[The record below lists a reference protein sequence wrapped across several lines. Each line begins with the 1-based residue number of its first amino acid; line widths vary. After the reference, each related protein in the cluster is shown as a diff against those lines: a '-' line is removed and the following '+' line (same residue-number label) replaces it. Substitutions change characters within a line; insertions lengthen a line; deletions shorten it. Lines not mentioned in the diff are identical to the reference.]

1 MKVGHSQ
8 RVTSIRI
15 SAMSEQLRPSTILP
29 SKRVLTTV
37 RTEDGIDLIVEVAA
51 PLNPSRAA
59 LLLCHPN
66 PTGGGMM
73 DSHVYKKAANRL
85 PALADLTIVRFNT
98 RGTSSEQGTSTGVYG
113 QTKSEKYDV
122 EAMLRFTLDELK
134 LENLWVVG
142 WSFGTE
148 LALKYAKDSRVKG
161 IILLSP
167 PLMYTTEEELEY
179 WAHDA
184 RPVVALI
191 PEHDEYLS
199 PEAARHKFA
208 LIPQIKLIVGENMKH
223 LWLGE
228 PSVQFVHNQIVKVV
242 APDKYPLPTEI

>member
-1 MKVGHSQ
+1 M
-8 RVTSIRI
+8 VTTIRI
-15 SAMSEQLRPSTILP
+15 CAMPQTLRPSTVLP
-29 SKRVLTTV
+29 SNRTPYKVNTV
-37 RTEDGIDLIVEVAA
+37 DGIELVVEVAA
-51 PLNPSRAA
+51 PLNPSRGA
-59 LLLCHPN
+59 LLMCHPN

-98 RGTSSEQGTSTGVYG
+98 RGTSSEQGTSTGSYD
-113 QTKSEKYDV
+113 QTKLEQHDV
-122 EAMLRFTLDELK
+122 EAMIQFSLDQLK

-148 LALKYAKDSRVKG
+148 ITLKYAKDSRIKG

-167 PLMYTTEEELEY
+167 PLMYTTEEELRY
-179 WAHDA
+179 WAIDG
-184 RPVVALI
+184 RPVIALV

-199 PEAARHKFA
+199 PSAAREKFKV
-208 LIPQIKLIVGENMKH
+208 IPQIEIIEGVNMKH

-228 PSVQFVHNQIVKVV
+228 PSVQFVHDEIVKRVV
-242 APDKYPLPTEI
+242 PEKYPLPTEI

>member
-1 MKVGHSQ
+1 M
-8 RVTSIRI
+8 VTSII
-15 SAMSEQLRPSTILP
+15 IYAMAEPIRPSTVLP
-29 SKRVLTTV
+29 SKRDLTKV
-37 RTEDGIDLIVEVAA
+37 ITEDGIELVVEVAA
-51 PLNPSRAA
+51 PLNPSRGA
-59 LLLCHPN
+59 LLMCHPN

-98 RGTSSEQGTSTGVYG
+98 RGTTSEQGSSTGNYD
-113 QTKSEKYDV
+113 QTKLEKHDV
-122 EAMLRFTLDELK
+122 EAMVKYCLDELK

-148 LALKYAKDSRVKG
+148 LTLKYARDSRIKG

-167 PLMYTTEEELEY
+167 PMMYTTFEELTF
-179 WAHDA
+179 WAEDG
-184 RPVVALI
+184 RPVIALV

-199 PEAARHKFA
+199 PAAAKEKFA
-208 LIPQIKLIVGENMKH
+208 AIPQIEIIEGVNMKH

-228 PSVQFVHNQIVKVV
+228 PSVQFVHDQIINKV
-242 APDKYPLPTEI
+242 APEKYPLPTEI

>member
-1 MKVGHSQ
+1 MPE
-8 RVTSIRI
+8 T
-15 SAMSEQLRPSTILP
+15 LRPSTVLP
-29 SKRVLTTV
+29 SRRSAYTV
-37 RTEDGIDLIVEVAA
+37 KTVDGIDLVVEVAA
-51 PLNPSRAA
+51 PVNPSRGA
-59 LLLCHPN
+59 LLMCHPN

-98 RGTSSEQGTSTGVYG
+98 RGTSSEQGTSTGKYD
-113 QTKSEKYDV
+113 QTKSEKFDV
-122 EAMLRFTLDELK
+122 EAMLKFCLDDLK

-148 LALKYAKDSRVKG
+148 LTLKYAKDPRVNG

-167 PLMYTTEEELEY
+167 PLMYTTEDELKY
-179 WAHDA
+179 WASDG
-184 RPVVALI
+184 RPVIALV

-199 PEAARHKFA
+199 PSAAREKFA
-208 LIPQIKLIVGENMKH
+208 VIPQIEIIEGVNMKH

-228 PSVQFVHNQIVKVV
+228 PSVQFVHDQIVKKV
-242 APDKYPLPTEI
+242 APEKYPLPIEI

>member
-1 MKVGHSQ
+1 MLQ
-8 RVTSIRI
+8 P
-15 SAMSEQLRPSTILP
+15 LRPSTELP
-29 SKRVLTTV
+29 SKRTAYKVKTADRVELV
-37 RTEDGIDLIVEVAA
+37 VEVAA
-51 PLNPSRAA
+51 PINPSKGA
-59 LLLCHPN
+59 LLMCHPN

-98 RGTSSEQGTSTGVYG
+98 RGTTSEQGTSTGTYD

-122 EAMLRFTLDELK
+122 EAMLKFALDELH

-148 LALKYAKDSRVKG
+148 LALKYGKDKRVRG
-161 IILLSP
+161 LILLSP
-167 PLMYTTEEELEY
+167 PLMYTTEEELKY
-179 WAHDA
+179 WATDG
-184 RPVVALI
+184 RPVIALV
-191 PEHDEYLS
+191 PEHDDYLK
-199 PEAARHKFA
+199 PDAAREKFKV
-208 LIPQIKLIVGENMKH
+208 IPQIQIIEGENMKH

-242 APDKYPLPTEI
+242 RPDKYPIPAEI

>member
-1 MKVGHSQ
+1 MPE
-8 RVTSIRI
+8 T
-15 SAMSEQLRPSTILP
+15 LRPSTVLP
-29 SKRVLTTV
+29 SKRSMHTIK
-37 RTEDGIDLIVEVAA
+37 TEDGIELVVEVAA
-51 PLNPSRAA
+51 PINPSRGA
-59 LLLCHPN
+59 LLMCHPN

-98 RGTSSEQGTSTGVYG
+98 RGTSSEQGTSTGKYD

-122 EAMLRFTLDELK
+122 EAMLKFCLDDLK
-134 LENLWVVG
+134 LENFWVVG

-148 LALKYAKDSRVKG
+148 LTLKYAKDSRIKG

-167 PLMYTTEEELEY
+167 PLMYTTEDELKY
-179 WAHDA
+179 WARDG
-184 RPVVALI
+184 RPVIALV

-199 PEAARHKFA
+199 PTAAREKFA
-208 LIPQIKLIVGENMKH
+208 VIPQIQIIEGVNMKH

-228 PSVQFVHNQIVKVV
+228 PSVQFVHDQIVKKV
-242 APDKYPLPTEI
+242 APEKYPLPIEI

>member
-1 MKVGHSQ
+1 MPEV
-8 RVTSIRI
+8 
-15 SAMSEQLRPSTILP
+15 LRPSTVLA
-29 SKRVLTTV
+29 SKRILTKVTTV
-37 RTEDGIDLIVEVAA
+37 DGIDLVVEVAA
-51 PLNPSRAA
+51 PLNPSKGA
-59 LLLCHPN
+59 LLMCHPN

-98 RGTSSEQGTSTGVYG
+98 RGTSSEQGTSTGSYD
-113 QTKSEKYDV
+113 QTKLEQHDV
-122 EAMLRFTLDELK
+122 EAMIKYCLDELK

-148 LALKYAKDSRVKG
+148 LTLKYAKDPRIKG

-167 PLMYTTEEELEY
+167 PLMYTTDEELKF
-179 WAHDA
+179 WASDG
-184 RPVVALI
+184 RPVIALV

-199 PEAARHKFA
+199 PAAARERFA
-208 LIPQIKLIVGENMKH
+208 NIPHAQIIEGVNMKH

-228 PSVQFVHNQIVKVV
+228 PSVQFVHNEIVKRV
-242 APDKYPLPTEI
+242 APEKYPLPTEV

>member
-1 MKVGHSQ
+1 MPQ
-8 RVTSIRI
+8 T
-15 SAMSEQLRPSTILP
+15 LRPSTVLP
-29 SKRVLTTV
+29 SNRTPYKVSTV
-37 RTEDGIDLIVEVAA
+37 DGIELVVEVAA
-51 PLNPSRAA
+51 PLKPSKGA
-59 LLLCHPN
+59 LLMCHPN

-98 RGTSSEQGTSTGVYG
+98 RGTSSEQGTSTGSYD
-113 QTKSEKYDV
+113 QTKLEQHDV
-122 EAMLRFTLDELK
+122 EAMIQFSLDQLK

-148 LALKYAKDSRVKG
+148 LTLKYAKDSRIKG

-167 PLMYTTEEELEY
+167 PLMYTTEEELKY
-179 WAHDA
+179 WARDG
-184 RPVVALI
+184 RPAIALV

-199 PEAARHKFA
+199 PSAAREKFKV
-208 LIPQIKLIVGENMKH
+208 IPQIEIIEGVNMKH

-228 PSVQFVHNQIVKVV
+228 PSVQFVHDEIVKRVV
-242 APDKYPLPTEI
+242 PEKYPLPTEI

>member
-1 MKVGHSQ
+1 M
-8 RVTSIRI
+8 VTSII
-15 SAMSEQLRPSTILP
+15 IYAMAEPIRPSTVLP
-29 SKRVLTTV
+29 SKRDLTKVITD
-37 RTEDGIDLIVEVAA
+37 DGIELVVEVAA
-51 PLNPSRAA
+51 PLNPSRGA
-59 LLLCHPN
+59 LLMCHPN

-98 RGTSSEQGTSTGVYG
+98 RGTASEQGSSTGTYD
-113 QTKSEKYDV
+113 QTKLEKHDV
-122 EAMLRFTLDELK
+122 EAMVKYCLDELK

-148 LALKYAKDSRVKG
+148 LTLKYARDSRIKG

-167 PLMYTTEEELEY
+167 PMMYTTAEELTF
-179 WAHDA
+179 WAEDG
-184 RPVVALI
+184 RPVIALV

-199 PEAARHKFA
+199 PAAAKEKFA
-208 LIPQIKLIVGENMKH
+208 AIPQIEIIEGVNMKH

-228 PSVQFVHNQIVKVV
+228 PSVQFVHDQIINKV
-242 APDKYPLPTEI
+242 APEKYPLPTEI

>member
-1 MKVGHSQ
+1 M
-8 RVTSIRI
+8 VTTIRI
-15 SAMSEQLRPSTILP
+15 YAMAETLRPSTILP
-29 SKRVLTTV
+29 SNRHLTKVTTV
-37 RTEDGIDLIVEVAA
+37 DGVELVVDVAA
-51 PLNPSRAA
+51 PLKPSKGA
-59 LLLCHPN
+59 LLMCHPN

-98 RGTSSEQGTSTGVYG
+98 RGTSSEQGTSTGVYD
-113 QTKSEKYDV
+113 QSKLEKHDV
-122 EAMLRFTLDELK
+122 EAMVAYCLDELK

-148 LALKYAKDSRVKG
+148 LTLKYARDLRIKG

-167 PLMYTTEEELEY
+167 PLMYTTEAELQF
-179 WAHDA
+179 WAADG
-184 RPVVALI
+184 RPVIALV

-199 PEAARHKFA
+199 PAAAREKFA
-208 LIPQIKLIVGENMKH
+208 GIPQIEIIDGENMKH

-228 PSVQFVHNQIVKVV
+228 PAVQFVHNEIVKRV
-242 APDKYPLPTEI
+242 APDKFPLPTEI

>member
-1 MKVGHSQ
+1 M
-8 RVTSIRI
+8 VTTIRI
-15 SAMSEQLRPSTILP
+15 CAMPQTLRPSTVLP
-29 SKRVLTTV
+29 SNRTPYKVNTV
-37 RTEDGIDLIVEVAA
+37 DGIELVVEVAA
-51 PLNPSRAA
+51 PLNPSKGA
-59 LLLCHPN
+59 LLMCHPN

-98 RGTSSEQGTSTGVYG
+98 RGTSSEQGTSTGSYD
-113 QTKSEKYDV
+113 QTKLEQHDV
-122 EAMLRFTLDELK
+122 EAMIQFSLDQLK

-148 LALKYAKDSRVKG
+148 ITLKYAKDSRIKG

-167 PLMYTTEEELEY
+167 PLMYTTEEELKF
-179 WAHDA
+179 WAIDG
-184 RPVVALI
+184 RPVIALV

-199 PEAARHKFA
+199 PSAAREKFKV
-208 LIPQIKLIVGENMKH
+208 IPQIEIIEGVNMKH

-228 PSVQFVHNQIVKVV
+228 PSVQFVHDEIVKRVV
-242 APDKYPLPTEI
+242 PEKYPLPTEI

>member
-1 MKVGHSQ
+1 
-8 RVTSIRI
+8 
-15 SAMSEQLRPSTILP
+15 MSEPIRPSTVLP
-29 SKRVLTTV
+29 SKRVLTRV
-37 RTEDGIDLIVEVAA
+37 ITEDGIELVVEVAA
-51 PLNPSRAA
+51 PLGRSRGA
-59 LLLCHPN
+59 LLMCHPN

-98 RGTSSEQGTSTGVYG
+98 RGTTSEQGSSTGQYD
-113 QTKSEKYDV
+113 QTKLEKHDV
-122 EAMLRFTLDELK
+122 EAMVKYCLDELK

-148 LALKYAKDSRVKG
+148 LTLKYARDSRIKG

-167 PLMYTTEEELEY
+167 PMMYTTEDELKF
-179 WAHDA
+179 WAEDG
-184 RPVVALI
+184 RPVLALV

-199 PEAARHKFA
+199 PAAAKVKFA
-208 LIPQIKLIVGENMKH
+208 AIPQIEIIEGVNMKH

-228 PSVQFVHNQIVKVV
+228 PSVQFVHDQIIKKV
-242 APDKYPLPTEI
+242 APEKFPLPTEI

>member
-1 MKVGHSQ
+1 M
-8 RVTSIRI
+8 
-15 SAMSEQLRPSTILP
+15 AEPLRPSTVLP
-29 SKRVLTTV
+29 SKRELTKV
-37 RTEDGIDLIVEVAA
+37 ITEDGIELVVEVAA
-51 PLNPSRAA
+51 PLNPSRGA
-59 LLLCHPN
+59 LLMCHPN

-98 RGTSSEQGTSTGVYG
+98 RGTSSEQGTSTGTYD
-113 QTKSEKYDV
+113 QTKSEKFDV
-122 EAMLRFTLDELK
+122 EAMVTYCLDKLK

-148 LALKYAKDSRVKG
+148 LTLKYARDPRIKG

-167 PLMYTTEEELEY
+167 PMMYTKEEDLKF
-179 WAHDA
+179 WASDG
-184 RPVVALI
+184 RPVLALV

-199 PEAARHKFA
+199 PAAAKERFA
-208 LIPQIKLIVGENMKH
+208 LIPQIEIIEGVNMKH

-228 PSVQFVHNQIVKVV
+228 PAVQFVHNEIVKKV
-242 APDKYPLPTEI
+242 APEKYPLPAEI

>member
-1 MKVGHSQ
+1 MLQ
-8 RVTSIRI
+8 P
-15 SAMSEQLRPSTILP
+15 LRPSSELP
-29 SKRVLTTV
+29 SKRTAYKVK
-37 RTEDGIDLIVEVAA
+37 TEDGVELVVEVAA
-51 PLNPSRAA
+51 PLNPSKGA
-59 LLLCHPN
+59 LLMCHPN

-98 RGTSSEQGTSTGVYG
+98 RGTTSEQGTSSGTYD

-122 EAMLRFTLDELK
+122 EAMLKFALDELR

-148 LALKYAKDSRVKG
+148 LALKYGKDKRVKG
-161 IILLSP
+161 LILLSP
-167 PLMYTTEEELEY
+167 PLMYTTEEELKY
-179 WAHDA
+179 WAADG
-184 RPVVALI
+184 RPVIALV
-191 PEHDEYLS
+191 PEHDDYLK
-199 PEAARHKFA
+199 PEAARERFKA
-208 LIPQIKLIVGENMKH
+208 IPQIQIIEGVNMKH

-242 APDKYPLPTEI
+242 CPDKYPLPTEV